1 MDYRA
6 IENEMKVLCQS
17 KKWKD
22 LTALIDDGYKGIF
35 VILRIL
41 QASETSVV
49 AGELSRLMNV
59 STARIA
65 RALNT
70 LESKNYIR
78 RERDETDARKVVIRL
93 TETGEQALEER
104 KTEVKAIFD
113 PMFANL
119 TEQET
124 STLFYILKKML
135 Q

>member
-1 MDYRA
+1 MDYRVV
-6 IENEMKVLCQS
+6 EDEMKALCQS
-17 KKWKD
+17 KRWKN
-22 LTALIDDGYKGIF
+22 LIGLIDDGYKGMF

-41 QASETSVV
+41 QASETNVV
-49 AGELSRLMNV
+49 AGELAKIMNV

-70 LESKNYIR
+70 LEAKNYIR

-93 TETGEQALEER
+93 TETGKQALEER
-104 KTEVKAIFD
+104 KREVKAIFD

-119 TEQET
+119 TEKET
-124 STLFYILKKML
+124 STLFFILRKML

>member
-1 MDYRA
+1 MDYRVV
-6 IENEMKVLCQS
+6 EDEMKVLCQS
-17 KKWKD
+17 KRWKN
-22 LTALIDDGYKGIF
+22 LIGLIDDGYKGMF

-41 QASETSVV
+41 QASETNVV
-49 AGELSRLMNV
+49 AGELARIMNV

-70 LESKNYIR
+70 LEGKNYIR

-93 TETGEQALEER
+93 TETGKQALEER
-104 KTEVKAIFD
+104 KREVKAIFD

-119 TEQET
+119 TEKET
-124 STLFYILKKML
+124 STLFFILRKML

>member
-1 MDYRA
+1 MDYRVV
-6 IENEMKVLCQS
+6 EDEMKVLCQS
-17 KKWKD
+17 KRWKN
-22 LTALIDDGYKGIF
+22 LIGLLDDGYKGMF

-41 QASETSVV
+41 QASETNVV
-49 AGELSRLMNV
+49 AGELARIMNV

-70 LESKNYIR
+70 LEGKNYIR

-93 TETGEQALEER
+93 TETGKQALDER
-104 KTEVKAIFD
+104 KREVKAIFD

-119 TEQET
+119 TEKET
-124 STLFYILKKML
+124 SALFSILKKML

>member
-1 MDYRA
+1 MDYRVV
-6 IENEMKVLCQS
+6 EDEMKALCQS
-17 KKWKD
+17 KRWKN
-22 LTALIDDGYKGIF
+22 LIGLLDDGYKGMF

-41 QASETSVV
+41 QASETNVV
-49 AGELSRLMNV
+49 AGELARIMNV

-70 LESKNYIR
+70 LEGKNYIR

-93 TETGEQALEER
+93 TETGKQALEER
-104 KTEVKAIFD
+104 KREVKAIFD

-119 TEQET
+119 TEKET
-124 STLFYILKKML
+124 STLFFILRKML

>member
-1 MDYRA
+1 MDYRVV
-6 IENEMKVLCQS
+6 EDEMKALCQS
-17 KKWKD
+17 KRWKN
-22 LTALIDDGYKGIF
+22 LIGLLDDGYKGMF

-41 QASETSVV
+41 QASETNVV
-49 AGELSRLMNV
+49 AGELARIMNV

-70 LESKNYIR
+70 LEGKNYIR

-93 TETGEQALEER
+93 TETGKQALEER
-104 KTEVKAIFD
+104 KREVKAIFD

-119 TEQET
+119 TEKET
-124 STLFYILKKML
+124 STLFFIIRKML